1 MGFYR
6 KLIEI
11 KSKIYDNFLT
21 KPKIVKISIILAHIL
36 FFGAIIVGYI
46 IAQFDP
52 QGYDI
57 FKNMISDMGSYRHT
71 PLPYFLDYG
80 AMITSIIILPAVF
93 YMEKRLAPAPDSREF
108 ERMRYRLSSLGFFF
122 MLISFFSFFMIGVF
136 SEDRTT
142 ILGLHNFFSYIV
154 WSSLIFSS
162 VFYGI
167 LILFYKTEIPR
178 LLGAYM
184 TVFPFIAGLLMLI
197 YMTPLAEWTM
207 LFSIVIWIVPIFL
220 ILLKN
225 MNSEL
230 KNKKETYFL
239 MGLYKS
245 IISWKNKVY
254 NKFLTNPK
262 IVRISILSALISLS
276 FALIIGYIV
285 AQFDPDG
292 YNIVKNFISD
302 MGSFRH
308 TPLPYFLDYGAMI
321 SSVLII
327 SGVYYLEKWL
337 ASAPTESNSFDRMRY
352 RLSSIGFF
360 FAMMGFFGFFMIGL
374 FSEDR
379 TTSLG
384 LHLFFSYVV
393 FSGLILSSFFYGL
406 LILFYKTEI
415 PRIFGLYMMIFPLIS
430 GIWMIYNFCPL
441 SEWLMLFSLLIWMV
455 PVNVIL
461 LKNLNNN

>member
-36 FFGAIIVGYI
+36 LFGAIILGYI

-52 QGYDI
+52 QGYNI

-93 YMEKRLAPAPDSREF
+93 YMEKRLAPTPDSRSF
-108 ERMRYRLSSLGFFF
+108 ERMRYRLSGLGFFF
-122 MLISFFSFFMIGVF
+122 MLMGLFGFFMIGVF

-142 ILGLHNFFSYIV
+142 ILGLHVFFSYIV
-154 WSSLIFSS
+154 WSGLIFSS
-162 VFYGI
+162 VFYGL

-184 TVFPFIAGLLMLI
+184 TFFPFTAGLLMLI

-207 LFSIVIWIVPIFL
+207 LLSILIWIVPIFL

-230 KNKKETYFL
+230 KKKKETYFL

-245 IISWKNKVY
+245 IINWKNKVY
-254 NKFLTNPK
+254 DKFLTNPK
-262 IVRISILSALISLS
+262 IARISILSALILIF
-276 FALIIGYIV
+276 FALVFGYIV

-292 YNIVKNFISD
+292 YNIYKNYISD

-321 SSVLII
+321 TSVLII
-327 SGVYYLEKWL
+327 PGAYYMEKRFAL
-337 ASAPTESNSFDRMRY
+337 TPTESNSFDRMRY
-352 RLSSIGFF
+352 RLSGIGFF
-360 FAMMGFFGFFMIGL
+360 FTLMGFFGFFMIGV

-379 TTSLG
+379 TTPLG
-384 LHLFFSYVV
+384 LHFFFSNVV
-393 FSGLILSSFFYGL
+393 FAGLVLGSFFYGL

-415 PRIFGLYMMIFPLIS
+415 PRILGLYMMIFPLFT
-430 GIWMIYNFCPL
+430 GIWILYTYAPFN
-441 SEWLMLFSLLIWMV
+441 EWLMLFSLLIWMV
-455 PVNVIL
+455 PVHLIL
-461 LKNLNNN
+461 LKNLVKK